1 MARGRSQ
8 EKTQDIPNIYEMSG
22 RKNGDSARR
31 RHAPAQNSGYK
42 TGDTKRKNHAISRKK
57 RRRIIRGS
65 LFIFFVIAILFSA
78 VLALSQVFCKVDNV
92 TVEYTNKAHNSKRY
106 YTDKEIILNTSIE
119 NGDNLLFVSS
129 SDIEKKIENNLPY
142 ISTAVVKK
150 DFPSGVIIE
159 LTECKKVYAYK
170 AETGCYLVDET
181 GKFLELVNE
190 KKAKKYPLIMC
201 SEVTAEKIGEQ
212 IRVGKQ
218 SEETKEWKD
227 TDTVIDYLELL
238 RKSGMKITKVNFT
251 DLNDIYMTYDN
262 RIEIHMGRMS
272 DESNGVTAWKKIQLA
287 KKSLDAEDKENPEQK
302 GTLNMTISKKAYFKA
317 ETDVIPQEET
327 THN

>member
-1 MARGRSQ
+1 MARKSQ
-8 EKTQDIPNIYEMSG
+8 ERTQDIPNIYKMSG
-22 RKNGDSARR
+22 RKNADSVRR

-65 LFIFFVIAILFSA
+65 LFIFFVVAVLFSV
-78 VLALSQVFCKVDNV
+78 VLALSQVFCKVDTV
-92 TVEYTNKAHNSKRY
+92 SVEYTNKPHSSKRY
-106 YTDKEIILNTSIE
+106 YTDKEVVLNTAIE
-119 NGDNLLFVSS
+119 KGDNLLFVSS
-129 SDIEKKIENNLPY
+129 SDIEKKIESKLPY
-142 ISTAVVKK
+142 ISSAVVKK
-150 DFPSGVIIE
+150 DFPSGVVIE

-181 GKFLELVNE
+181 GKFLELVSE
-190 KKAKKYPLIMC
+190 KKAEKYPLIMC
-201 SEVTAEKIGEQ
+201 SEVTAEKIGEE
-212 IRVGKQ
+212 IRIGKQ

-227 TDTVIDYLELL
+227 TETVLDYLELL

-251 DLNDIYMTYDN
+251 DLNDVYMTYDN
-262 RIEIHMGRMS
+262 RIEIHMGKMS

-327 THN
+327 TQK